1 MADQQDTHTDEHTGA
16 QHTPEHESPHR
27 PGWRFPTSHD
37 QLHDWLRETLGLTIA
52 RHPLIP
58 GHQAPFAYLA
68 HVFFEGG
75 RLLPAPRESGADAD
89 EPALDCVVWANRGG
103 GKTFLGAVATLLD
116 LVFKPGIEVRILGGS
131 LEQSKR
137 MHAHLRAFF
146 SEPPLRAMVDGRI
159 TERRLRLTNGSSVEI
174 LAQSETSVRGTR
186 VQKLRCD
193 EVELFDPDVWE
204 AAQLVTR
211 SADIALPEGRTIEVR
226 GSIECLSTMHRPYGL
241 MHAVVQEAREGGRT
255 LFRWGVVDALEVC
268 RDDRPCER
276 CVLHPECKGRAKN
289 RDGSRPTGGH
299 IRVEDAVR
307 MKGRVGLA
315 TWESEMLCRRPRR
328 SDSVFPEFDRAVHVV
343 GDGGAWRPPRGTL
356 IAGMDF
362 GFRAPTV
369 VLWAIHD
376 EHDALWV
383 LAERV
388 KTETVLDE
396 HARAI
401 LEGPGV
407 DGLDSAPAWIGV
419 DPAGRQRNDQTGI
432 SPCTLLRKAGLT
444 VRDTRAGTQEGL
456 MLVRARLRP
465 AAGAGRED
473 GGGGA
478 PSPRLFVHARCTH
491 LIECLERYHYPADRP
506 ESTSPQKDGFDHAAD
521 ALRYMVQSLD
531 RRFETRRGAYL

>member
-1 MADQQDTHTDEHTGA
+1 MAIHRNDQDHTHDA
-16 QHTPEHESPHR
+16 PEHEDSRHH
-27 PGWRFPTSHD
+27 GWRFPTSHD
-37 QLHDWLRETLGLTIA
+37 QLHAWLRDTLGLTIA
-52 RHPLIP
+52 RRPLIR

-75 RLLPAPRESGADAD
+75 RLLPGRHDDGEETG
-89 EPALDCVVWANRGG
+89 EPPLDCVVWANRGG

-146 SEPPLRAMVDGRI
+146 SQPPLDTMVEGRI

-193 EVELFDPDVWE
+193 EVEMFDRDVWE

-211 SADIALPEGRTIEVR
+211 STDITLDDGRTIEVR

-241 MHAVVQEAREGGRT
+241 MHAVVQEAREGGRS

-268 RDDRPCER
+268 ADDRPCETCLLR
-276 CVLHPECKGRAKN
+276 PECKGRAKN
-289 RDGSRPTGGH
+289 RDGSRRAGGH

-328 SDSVFPEFDRAVHVV
+328 SDAVFPEFDKAVHVV
-343 GDGGAWRPPRGTL
+343 GDGGAWRPPRGRL

-388 KTETVLDE
+388 RAETVLDE

-432 SPCTLLRKAGLT
+432 SPSTLLRKAGLT

-456 MLVRARLRP
+456 MMVRARLRP
-465 AAGAGRED
+465 AAGGGAADE
-473 GGGGA
+473 GGGD
-478 PSPRLFVHARCTH
+478 PSPKLFVHARCTH

-506 ESTSPQKDGFDHAAD
+506 ESTSPEKDGFDHAAD